1 MKESLS
7 SMASVLIDIQKLVK
21 KYSLGGGF
29 LQNKPRI
36 VQAVDGVDL
45 QIFEG
50 ETLGLV
56 GESGCGKSTLA
67 RLLMRLEKP
76 DAGNIFFKD
85 ENISEMSTDDLK
97 KYRRLVQMI
106 FQDPY
111 SSLNPRES
119 ALRIVQEPLNI
130 HRIANR
136 EENRKTAVRLMIKVG
151 LSQEQTKR
159 YPHEF
164 SGGQRQ
170 RIGIA
175 RALALKPALVVAD
188 EPVSALDA
196 SIQAQ
201 ILNLLKDLKKEFG
214 LTYLFISHDLNVI
227 RHVSDRIAVM
237 YLGRIVELA
246 DKDNLYQKPLHP
258 YTQMLL
264 SAMPSCEPRKKQKA
278 RLIQGEPADTET
290 KGCNFKNRCIYK
302 IAICEE
308 QQPGLTS
315 CEEKGLCACHR
326 AGEI

>member
-1 MKESLS
+1 
-7 SMASVLIDIQKLVK
+7 MASALIDIQKLEK
-21 KYSLGGGF
+21 RYSLGGGF

-36 VQAVDGVDL
+36 VRAVDGVDL

-67 RLLMRLEKP
+67 RLLMRLEEP
-76 DAGNIFFKD
+76 DVGNIFFRD
-85 ENISEMSTDDLK
+85 ENISKMSSDELK
-97 KYRRLVQMI
+97 KYRRRVQMI

-111 SSLNPRES
+111 SSLNPRKS
-119 ALRIVQEPLNI
+119 AISIVQEPLNI
-130 HRIANR
+130 HEIATREQNR
-136 EENRKTAVRLMIKVG
+136 NTAARLMVKVG
-151 LSQEQTKR
+151 LSEEQTKR

-175 RALALKPALVVAD
+175 RALALQPTLVIAD

-264 SAMPSCEPRKKQKA
+264 SAMPSCELRKKQKA
-278 RLIQGEPADTET
+278 RVIQGEAADAVV
-290 KGCNFKNRCIYK
+290 KGCNFKNRCAYK
-302 IAICEE
+302 ISICDEE
-308 QQPGLTS
+308 QPGLTS
-315 CEEKGLCACHR
+315 CGDNGLCACHR

>member
-1 MKESLS
+1 
-7 SMASVLIDIQKLVK
+7 MASILIDIQKLEK
-21 KYSLGGGF
+21 RYSLGGGF

-36 VQAVDGVDL
+36 VRAVDGVDL

-67 RLLMRLEKP
+67 RLLMRLEEP
-76 DAGNIFFKD
+76 DAGNIFSKD
-85 ENISEMSTDDLK
+85 ENISEMSPDDLK
-97 KYRRLVQMI
+97 KYRRRVQMI

-111 SSLNPRES
+111 SSLNPRKS
-119 ALRIVQEPLNI
+119 AISIVQEPLNI
-130 HRIANR
+130 HGIASR
-136 EENRKTAVRLMIKVG
+136 EQNRKTAARLMIRVG
-151 LSQEQTKR
+151 LSEEQTKR

-175 RALALKPALVVAD
+175 RALALQPALVIAD

-214 LTYLFISHDLNVI
+214 LTYLFISHDLNVV

-246 DKDNLYQKPLHP
+246 DKDNLFQRPLHP

-264 SAMPSCEPRKKQKA
+264 SAMPSCEPRKKEKVKM
-278 RLIQGEPADTET
+278 IQGEAGDVDI
-290 KGCNFKNRCIYK
+290 KGCNFKNRCAHK
-302 IAICEE
+302 TAICDE
-308 QQPGLTS
+308 QQPALVS
-315 CEEKGLCACHR
+315 FEERGLCACHR

>member
-1 MKESLS
+1 MLKGRS
-7 SMASVLIDIQKLVK
+7 
-21 KYSLGGGF
+21 
-29 LQNKPRI
+29 RI
-36 VQAVDGVDL
+36 IRAVDGIDL
-45 QIFEG
+45 QIIEG

-76 DAGNIFFKD
+76 DGGEIVFRGQNIFSLSPD
-85 ENISEMSTDDLK
+85 EMKT
-97 KYRRLVQMI
+97 YRRRVQMI

-111 SSLNPRES
+111 SSLNPRKT
-119 ALRIVQEPLNI
+119 ALGIIQEPLDI
-130 HRIANR
+130 HRVAVRKENR
-136 EENRKTAVRLMIKVG
+136 ETAERLMARVG
-151 LSQEQTKR
+151 LSREQAGR

-175 RALALKPALVVAD
+175 RALALQPELVIAD

-214 LTYLFISHDLNVI
+214 LTYLFVSHDLNVI

-246 DKDNLYQKPLHP
+246 DKDDLYRRPLHP
-258 YTQMLL
+258 YTRMLL
-264 SAMPSCEPRKKQKA
+264 SAMPSCDTRRSGQTA
-278 RLIQGEPADTET
+278 AIRGEAAKSDEA
-290 KGCNFKNRCIYK
+290 GCNFKNRCADRIDK
-302 IAICEE
+302 CDRITPQLQAISER
-308 QQPGLTS
+308 S
-315 CEEKGLCACHR
+315 LCACHR
-326 AGEI
+326 AGDI

>member
-1 MKESLS
+1 
-7 SMASVLIDIQKLVK
+7 
-21 KYSLGGGF
+21 
-29 LQNKPRI
+29 
-36 VQAVDGVDL
+36 
-45 QIFEG
+45 
-50 ETLGLV
+50 
-56 GESGCGKSTLA
+56 
-67 RLLMRLEKP
+67 
-76 DAGNIFFKD
+76 
-85 ENISEMSTDDLK
+85 
-97 KYRRLVQMI
+97 MI

-111 SSLNPRES
+111 SSLNPRKS
-119 ALRIVQEPLNI
+119 AISIVQEPLNI
-130 HRIANR
+130 HEIATREQNR
-136 EENRKTAVRLMIKVG
+136 NTAARLMVKVG
-151 LSQEQTKR
+151 LSEEQTKR

-175 RALALKPALVVAD
+175 RALALQPTLVIAD

-264 SAMPSCEPRKKQKA
+264 SAMPSCELRKKQKA
-278 RLIQGEPADTET
+278 RVIQGEAADAVV
-290 KGCNFKNRCIYK
+290 KGCNFKNRCAYK
-302 IAICEE
+302 ISICDEE
-308 QQPGLTS
+308 LPGLTS
-315 CEEKGLCACHR
+315 CGDNGLCACHR

>member
-1 MKESLS
+1 
-7 SMASVLIDIQKLVK
+7 MASVLIDIQKLEK
-21 KYSLGGGF
+21 RYSLGGGF

-36 VQAVDGVDL
+36 VRAVDGVDL

-67 RLLMRLEKP
+67 RLLMRLEEP
-76 DAGNIFFKD
+76 DAGHVFFKG
-85 ENISEMSTDDLK
+85 ENISVMSSDALK
-97 KYRRLVQMI
+97 NYRRIVQMI

-111 SSLNPRES
+111 SSLNPRKS
-119 ALRIVQEPLNI
+119 AIGIVQEPLNI
-130 HRIANR
+130 HRIGNR
-136 EENRKTAVRLMIKVG
+136 EENRKNAVSLMMKVG
-151 LSQEQTKR
+151 LSEEQSRR

-175 RALALKPALVVAD
+175 RALALKPALVIAD

-201 ILNLLKDLKKEFG
+201 ILNLLKDLKEEFG
-214 LTYLFISHDLNVI
+214 LTYLFISHDLNI
-227 RHVSDRIAVM
+227 ISHVSDRIAVM

-246 DKDNLYQKPLHP
+246 DRRNLFQKPLHP

-264 SAMPSCEPRKKQKA
+264 SAMPSCGRRKKEKA
-278 RLIQGEPADTET
+278 KMILGEPADGEM

-302 IAICEE
+302 ISICDED
-308 QQPGLTS
+308 QPGLVS
-315 CEEKGLCACHR
+315 CNERGLCACHR

>member
-1 MKESLS
+1 
-7 SMASVLIDIQKLVK
+7 MASVLIDIQKLEK
-21 KYSLGGGF
+21 KYSLGGRF

-36 VQAVDGVDL
+36 VRAVDGVDL

-67 RLLMRLEKP
+67 RLLMRLEEP

-85 ENISEMSTDDLK
+85 GNISEMSPDDLK
-97 KYRRLVQMI
+97 KYRRRVQMI

-111 SSLNPRES
+111 SSLNPRKS
-119 ALRIVQEPLNI
+119 AISIVQEPLNI
-130 HRIANR
+130 HRIAGR
-136 EENRKTAVRLMIKVG
+136 EQNRKAAARLMTKVG
-151 LSQEQTKR
+151 LSEEQTKR

-175 RALALKPALVVAD
+175 RALALQPALVIAD

-264 SAMPSCEPRKKQKA
+264 SAMPSCEPQK
-278 RLIQGEPADTET
+278 REKTKMILGEPADRDV
-290 KGCNFKNRCIYK
+290 KGCTFKNRCIHK
-302 IAICEE
+302 MSICDE

-315 CEEKGLCACHR
+315 CGEKRLCACHR
-326 AGEI
+326 GGEISCR

>member
-1 MKESLS
+1 MS
-7 SMASVLIDIQKLVK
+7 SVLFDIQKLEK

-29 LQNKPRI
+29 LQQKPRI
-36 VQAVDGVDL
+36 IRAVNGVDL

-67 RLLMRLEKP
+67 RLLMKLEEP
-76 DAGNIFFKD
+76 DEGIASFRGRNITTLS
-85 ENISEMSTDDLK
+85 SEDLK
-97 KYRRLVQMI
+97 TYRRRVQMI

-111 SSLNPRES
+111 SSLNPRKS
-119 ALRIVQEPLNI
+119 ARSIISEPLTI
-130 HRIANR
+130 FRTSNR
-136 EENRKTAVRLMIKVG
+136 AERNEKTLQLMKKVG
-151 LSQEQTKR
+151 LSEEQARR

-175 RALALKPALVVAD
+175 RALALQPELIIAD

-201 ILNLLKDLKKEFG
+201 ILNLLRDLKKDFG

-227 RHVSDRIAVM
+227 HHVSDRIAVM

-246 DKDNLYQKPLHP
+246 DKNELYREPLHP
-258 YTQMLL
+258 YTRMLMA
-264 SAMPSCEPRKKQKA
+264 AMPGCTPQRKK
-278 RLIQGEPADTET
+278 REMPVLGEAGDAGEA
-290 KGCNFKNRCIYK
+290 GCSFKSRCIYK
-302 IAICEE
+302 IDVCEE
-308 QQPGLTS
+308 QQPALELY
-315 CEEKGLCACHR
+315 EERRWCACHR
-326 AGEI
+326 AEEI

>member
-1 MKESLS
+1 
-7 SMASVLIDIQKLVK
+7 MASVLIDIQKLVK